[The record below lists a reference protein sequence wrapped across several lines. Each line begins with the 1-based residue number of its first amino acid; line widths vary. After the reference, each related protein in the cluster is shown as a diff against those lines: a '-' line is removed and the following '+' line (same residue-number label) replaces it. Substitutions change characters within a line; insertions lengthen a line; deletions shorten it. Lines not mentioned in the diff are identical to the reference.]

1 MYHCH
6 MQIYLMGHQPDVWNA
21 VRDMAPMESFTHTFL
36 ESDSPQEELAA
47 RANAIFADVRDM
59 DETHAAKELISWKK
73 QRTELILLAE
83 KEQLETLLDCLPQI
97 QDIWVLPMS
106 DAELRFR
113 FLRWQQSC
121 KIQTDY
127 WETSQYLETTV
138 NSVPNLI
145 WYKDKDGVHEK
156 VNDCFCDMVNKSR
169 EQVEGYRHAHIWD
182 VEQDDPACIESER
195 IVMEKRETCIAGEC
209 IQTQEGTRL
218 LTTYKSPLYDVDG
231 SVMGTVGVA
240 IDVTKEQEYAQELI
254 KKTQTLESVF
264 TSMDCGILCHSLDG
278 SRIVRING
286 AALRILGYKSLSELM
301 AAGFDMISTSVLE
314 KDRPKLRK
322 SLEALRQEGDSI
334 TVAYRV
340 QHLDGDILH
349 IMGNFK
355 LIRENG
361 ELVYQRFLLDCTA
374 QKQYEES
381 KQREKDKHQIE
392 LIHALSIE
400 YNLVCYFDLDT
411 GKGNSLRIG
420 QCEDGVLEDIFT
432 GDLSLEKCIENY
444 ISTCVYSD
452 DREELR
458 QAACRQRLEDELFE
472 KKMCFVNYR
481 TNCGGEIRYFQM
493 IAVRA
498 GEWEKNR
505 GIVLGFRSVDEET
518 RSEMEKKALLEDA
531 LSQANR
537 ANQAKSV
544 FLSNMSH
551 DIRTPMNAI
560 IGFTTLAISHI
571 DHKEHVEM
579 YLQKIMTS
587 GNHLLSLINDI
598 LDMSRIESGKM
609 HLEEKPCSLPDILHS
624 LRSIMQADIHAKQL
638 ELYMDVKD
646 IRNEDIYCDGLRLN
660 QILLNLLSN
669 AVKYTDPGGKVIIKA
684 VENQG
689 APEGYGNY
697 VFHIIDTGI
706 GMSEEFLAHIFEPF
720 ERERNSTISKIQGT
734 GLGMSIT
741 KNIVD
746 MMQGTI
752 EVKSKKGEGTECIVS
767 FMFRLYQ
774 GKKDSDVIPE
784 LKGLRALVVDSDLKI
799 CNSVSDMLRQ
809 IGLRAEWTMSGKEA
823 LLHTQQA
830 NMDQD
835 KYHVYI
841 IDWLLPDINGVEV
854 TRKIRQE
861 SGKDVPIVVMTSY
874 DWSEIEDQALEAGVT
889 AFCNKPLFLSE
900 LRDCLNSI
908 LNTEKECGAEGDEEL
923 DLYRGRILLTEDNE
937 LNQEIAAA
945 ILEGAGFAIEI
956 AENGQVAVDMLSRS
970 QPGYYQMILM
980 DVQMPV
986 MNGYEATKAIRK
998 LENRELA
1005 TIPIL
1010 AMTANAFE
1018 EDKQEALRSGMNGH
1032 IAKPINIEI
1041 LMEEL
1046 GKVLKQKR

>member
-1 MYHCH
+1 MTP
-6 MQIYLMGHQPDVWNA
+6 L
-21 VRDMAPMESFTHTFL
+21 ESFTHTFS
-36 ESDSPQEELAA
+36 ESDSLREELAA
-47 RANAIFADVRDM
+47 RADMIFADLRDM
-59 DETHAAKELISWKK
+59 DGTHAAGELISCKK
-73 QRTELILLAE
+73 PDTGLILLVK
-83 KEQLETLLDCLPQI
+83 KEQMDALTEYLPQI
-97 QDIWVLPMS
+97 QDIWILPMS
-106 DAELRFR
+106 EEELRFR
-113 FLRWQQSC
+113 FLRWQQSV
-121 KIQTDY
+121 KMQKDY

-156 VNDCFCDMVNKSR
+156 VNDCFCSMVHKTR
-169 EQVEGYRHAHIWD
+169 QQVEGYRHAHIWD

-195 IVMEKRETCIAGEC
+195 IVMEKKETCVAGEC

-231 SVMGTVGVA
+231 SVMGTVGVG
-240 IDVTKEQEYAQELI
+240 IDVTKEQEYAQELLN
-254 KKTQTLESVF
+254 KAQTLEAVF
-264 TSMDCGILCHSLDG
+264 TSMDCGIMCHSLDG
-278 SRIVRING
+278 SRITRING
-286 AALRILGYKSLSELM
+286 AALHILGYESLSELM
-301 AAGFDMISTSVLE
+301 AAGFDMIATSVLE
-314 KDRPKLRK
+314 EDRPKLRQ
-322 SLEALRQEGDSI
+322 SLKALRQEGDSI

-340 QHLDGDILH
+340 QHADGKILH
-349 IMGNFK
+349 VMGNFK

-361 ELVYQRFLLDCTA
+361 ELLYQRFLLDCTA
-374 QKQYEES
+374 QKQHDEI
-381 KQREKDKHQIE
+381 KQREKDEHQIE

-400 YNLVCYFDLDT
+400 YNLVCYFDLNT
-411 GKGNSLRIG
+411 GRGNSLRTG
-420 QCEDGVLEDIFT
+420 ECQENVLQNLFVGE
-432 GDLSLEKCIENY
+432 LSLETCIEDY
-444 ISTCVYSD
+444 IESCVYPD
-452 DREELR
+452 DREILR
-458 QAACRQRLEDELFE
+458 QAVSCQRLERELSE
-472 KKMCFVNYR
+472 KKMCFANYR
-481 TNCGGEIRYFQM
+481 TACGGEMRYFQM

-498 GEWEKNR
+498 GEWDKNR
-505 GIVLGFRSVDEET
+505 GIVLGFRSVDEEI

-537 ANQAKSV
+537 ANEAKSV

-560 IGFTTLAISHI
+560 IGFTTLALSHI

-609 HLEEKPCSLPDILHS
+609 HLEEKPCSLPDILHN

-638 ELYMDVKD
+638 ELYMDAKG

-660 QILLNLLSN
+660 QVFLNLMSN
-669 AVKYTDPGGKVIIKA
+669 AVKYTNPGGKVIVKA
-684 VENQG
+684 VEKEG
-689 APEGYGNY
+689 APEGFANY
-697 VFHIIDTGI
+697 DFHIIDTGI
-706 GMSEEFLAHIFEPF
+706 GMSEEFLEHIFEPF

-746 MMQGTI
+746 MMKGTI
-752 EVKSKKGEGTECIVS
+752 EVKSRQGEGTECIVS

-774 GKKDSDVIPE
+774 GKKDPGIIPE
-784 LKGLRALVVDSDLKI
+784 LKDLKALVVNADFNACD
-799 CNSVSDMLRQ
+799 SVSSMLQQ

-823 LLHTQQA
+823 ILRTRQA
-830 NMDQD
+830 VMRKDS
-835 KYHVYI
+835 YRVYI
-841 IDWLLPDINGVEV
+841 IDWTLPDMNGIEV
-854 TRKIRQE
+854 ARRIRKETGRDI
-861 SGKDVPIVVMTSY
+861 PIIVLTAY
-874 DWSEIEDQALEAGVT
+874 DWSEIEDEALEAGIT
-889 AFCNKPLFLSE
+889 AFCSKPLFLSE
-900 LRDCLNSI
+900 LRSCLNSV
-908 LNTEKECGAEGDEEL
+908 LSTETESDVQHKEPQEL
-923 DLYRGRILLTEDNE
+923 DKGRILLTEDNE
-937 LNQEIAAA
+937 LNQEIATA
-945 ILEGAGFAIEI
+945 ILEGAGFTIEV

-986 MNGYEATKAIRK
+986 MNGYEATRIIRK

-1032 IAKPINIEI
+1032 IAKPINIEV
-1041 LMEEL
+1041 LMQEL
-1046 GKVLKQKR
+1046 DKVLKQER

>member
-1 MYHCH
+1 MTP
-6 MQIYLMGHQPDVWNA
+6 L
-21 VRDMAPMESFTHTFL
+21 ESFTHTFS
-36 ESDSPQEELAA
+36 ESDSLREELAA
-47 RANAIFADVRDM
+47 RADMIFADLRDM
-59 DETHAAKELISWKK
+59 DGTHAAGELISRKK
-73 QRTELILLAE
+73 PDTGLILLVK
-83 KEQLETLLDCLPQI
+83 KEQTDALTEYLPQI
-97 QDIWVLPMS
+97 QDIWILPMS
-106 DAELRFR
+106 EEELRFR
-113 FLRWQQSC
+113 FLRWQQSV
-121 KIQTDY
+121 KMQKDY

-156 VNDCFCDMVNKSR
+156 VNDCFCSMVHKTR
-169 EQVEGYRHAHIWD
+169 QQVEGYRHAHIWD

-195 IVMEKRETCIAGEC
+195 IVMEKKETCVAGEC

-231 SVMGTVGVA
+231 SVMGTVGVG
-240 IDVTKEQEYAQELI
+240 IDVTKEQEYAQELLN
-254 KKTQTLESVF
+254 KAQTLEAVF
-264 TSMDCGILCHSLDG
+264 TSMDCGIMCHSLDG
-278 SRIVRING
+278 SRITRING
-286 AALRILGYKSLSELM
+286 AALHILGYESLSELM
-301 AAGFDMISTSVLE
+301 AAGFDMIATSVLE
-314 KDRPKLRK
+314 EDRPKLRQ
-322 SLEALRQEGDSI
+322 SLKALRQEGDSI

-340 QHLDGDILH
+340 QHADGKILH
-349 IMGNFK
+349 VMGNFK

-361 ELVYQRFLLDCTA
+361 ELLYQRFLLDCTA
-374 QKQYEES
+374 QKQHDEI
-381 KQREKDKHQIE
+381 KQREKDEHQIE

-400 YNLVCYFDLDT
+400 YNLVCYFDLNT
-411 GKGNSLRIG
+411 GRGNSLRTG
-420 QCEDGVLEDIFT
+420 ECRENVLQNLFVGE
-432 GDLSLEKCIENY
+432 LSLETCIEDY
-444 ISTCVYSD
+444 IESCVYPD
-452 DREELR
+452 DREILR
-458 QAACRQRLEDELFE
+458 QAASCQRLERELSE
-472 KKMCFVNYR
+472 KKMCFANYR
-481 TNCGGEIRYFQM
+481 TACGGEMRYFQM

-498 GEWEKNR
+498 GEWDKNR
-505 GIVLGFRSVDEET
+505 GIVLGFRSVDEEI

-537 ANQAKSV
+537 ANEAKSV

-560 IGFTTLAISHI
+560 IGFTTLALSHI

-609 HLEEKPCSLPDILHS
+609 HLEEKPCSLPDILHN

-638 ELYMDVKD
+638 ELYMDAKG

-660 QILLNLLSN
+660 QVFLNLMSN
-669 AVKYTDPGGKVIIKA
+669 AVKYTNPGGKVIVKA
-684 VENQG
+684 VEKEG
-689 APEGYGNY
+689 APEGFANY
-697 VFHIIDTGI
+697 DFHIIDTGI
-706 GMSEEFLAHIFEPF
+706 GMSEEFLEHIFEPF

-746 MMQGTI
+746 MMKGTI
-752 EVKSKKGEGTECIVS
+752 EVKSRRGEGTECIVS

-774 GKKDSDVIPE
+774 GKKDPGIIPE
-784 LKGLRALVVDSDLKI
+784 LKDLKALVVNADFNACDSA
-799 CNSVSDMLRQ
+799 SSMLQQ

-823 LLHTQQA
+823 ILRTRQA
-830 NMDQD
+830 VMRKDN
-835 KYHVYI
+835 YRVYI
-841 IDWLLPDINGVEV
+841 IDWTLPDMNGIEV
-854 TRKIRQE
+854 ARRIRKETGRDI
-861 SGKDVPIVVMTSY
+861 PIVVLTAY
-874 DWSEIEDQALEAGVT
+874 DWSEIEDEALEAGIT
-889 AFCNKPLFLSE
+889 AFCSKPLFLSE
-900 LRDCLNSI
+900 LRSCLNSV
-908 LNTEKECGAEGDEEL
+908 LSTETESGAQNKEPQEL
-923 DLYRGRILLTEDNE
+923 DKGRILLTEDNE
-937 LNQEIAAA
+937 LNQEIATA
-945 ILEGAGFAIEI
+945 ILEGAGFTIEV

-986 MNGYEATKAIRK
+986 MNGYEATRIIRK

-1032 IAKPINIEI
+1032 IAKPINIEV
-1041 LMEEL
+1041 LMQEL
-1046 GKVLKQKR
+1046 DKVLKQER

>member
-1 MYHCH
+1 MTP
-6 MQIYLMGHQPDVWNA
+6 L
-21 VRDMAPMESFTHTFL
+21 ESFTHTFS
-36 ESDSPQEELAA
+36 ESDSLREELAA
-47 RANAIFADVRDM
+47 RADMIFADLRDM
-59 DETHAAKELISWKK
+59 DGTHAAGELISRKK
-73 QRTELILLAE
+73 PDTGLILLVK
-83 KEQLETLLDCLPQI
+83 KEQTDALTEYLPQI
-97 QDIWVLPMS
+97 QDIWILPMS
-106 DAELRFR
+106 EEELRFR
-113 FLRWQQSC
+113 FLRWQQSV
-121 KIQTDY
+121 KMQKDY

-156 VNDCFCDMVNKSR
+156 VNDCFCSMVHKTR
-169 EQVEGYRHAHIWD
+169 QQVEGYRHAHIWD

-195 IVMEKRETCIAGEC
+195 IVMEKKETCVAGEC

-231 SVMGTVGVA
+231 SVMGTVGVG
-240 IDVTKEQEYAQELI
+240 IDVTKEQEYAQELLN
-254 KKTQTLESVF
+254 KAQTLEAVF
-264 TSMDCGILCHSLDG
+264 TSMDCGIMCHSLDG
-278 SRIVRING
+278 SRITRING
-286 AALRILGYKSLSELM
+286 AALHILGYESLSELM
-301 AAGFDMISTSVLE
+301 AAGFDMIATSVLE
-314 KDRPKLRK
+314 EDRPKLRQ
-322 SLEALRQEGDSI
+322 SLKALRQEGDSI

-340 QHLDGDILH
+340 QHADGKILH
-349 IMGNFK
+349 VMGNFK

-361 ELVYQRFLLDCTA
+361 ELLYQRFLLDCTA
-374 QKQYEES
+374 QKQHDEI
-381 KQREKDKHQIE
+381 KQREKDEHQIE

-400 YNLVCYFDLDT
+400 YNLVCYFDLNT
-411 GKGNSLRIG
+411 GRGNSLRTG
-420 QCEDGVLEDIFT
+420 ECQENVLQNLFVGE
-432 GDLSLEKCIENY
+432 LSLETCIEDY
-444 ISTCVYSD
+444 IESCVYPD
-452 DREELR
+452 DREILR
-458 QAACRQRLEDELFE
+458 QAVSCQRLERELSE
-472 KKMCFVNYR
+472 KKMCFANYR
-481 TNCGGEIRYFQM
+481 TACGGEMRYFQM

-498 GEWEKNR
+498 GEWDKNR
-505 GIVLGFRSVDEET
+505 GIVLGFRSVDEEI

-537 ANQAKSV
+537 ANEAKSV

-560 IGFTTLAISHI
+560 IGFTTLALSHI

-609 HLEEKPCSLPDILHS
+609 HLEEKPCSLPDILHN

-638 ELYMDVKD
+638 ELYMDAKG

-660 QILLNLLSN
+660 QVFLNLMSN
-669 AVKYTDPGGKVIIKA
+669 AVKYTNPGGKVIVKA
-684 VENQG
+684 VEKEG
-689 APEGYGNY
+689 APEGFASYD
-697 VFHIIDTGI
+697 FHIIDTGI
-706 GMSEEFLAHIFEPF
+706 GMSEEFLEHIFEPF

-746 MMQGTI
+746 MMKGTI
-752 EVKSKKGEGTECIVS
+752 EVKSRQGEGTECIVS

-774 GKKDSDVIPE
+774 GKKDPGIIPE
-784 LKGLRALVVDSDLKI
+784 LKDLKALVVNADFNACD
-799 CNSVSDMLRQ
+799 SVSSMLQQ

-823 LLHTQQA
+823 ILRTRQA
-830 NMDQD
+830 VMRKDS
-835 KYHVYI
+835 YRVYI
-841 IDWLLPDINGVEV
+841 IDWTLPDMNGIEV
-854 TRKIRQE
+854 ARRIRKETGRDI
-861 SGKDVPIVVMTSY
+861 PIVVLTAY
-874 DWSEIEDQALEAGVT
+874 DWSEIEDEALEAGIT
-889 AFCNKPLFLSE
+889 AFCSKPLFLSE
-900 LRDCLNSI
+900 LRSCLNSV
-908 LNTEKECGAEGDEEL
+908 LSTETESDVQHKEPQEL
-923 DLYRGRILLTEDNE
+923 DKGRILLTEDNE
-937 LNQEIAAA
+937 LNQEIATA
-945 ILEGAGFAIEI
+945 ILEGAGFTIEV

-986 MNGYEATKAIRK
+986 MNGYEATRIIRK

-1032 IAKPINIEI
+1032 IAKPINIEV
-1041 LMEEL
+1041 LMQEL
-1046 GKVLKQKR
+1046 DKVLKQER